1 MIYSIVVTN
10 YLGDRIK
17 LELGKPDVSGFLIKS
32 ITGLGPAKA
41 NVNTTEVSTND
52 GSLFNSARLSQRNIV
67 LDMVFINTVYGESI
81 EDLRQKSYKYFPLKK
96 SVELTIETDNRYV
109 KTTGYVESNEPN
121 IFSSQ
126 EGTQI
131 SIICPDP
138 YFYSAGEDG
147 NNVTNF
153 YSIDPMF
160 EFPFSN
166 ESLDEPLLVFGE
178 IQINAEGVITYHG
191 DSEIGVMIYIHAIG
205 PATNINIYNTETR
218 EVMRIN
224 TEKISSLTGKGIVA
238 SDDIVINTA
247 KGEKSITLIREGVSY
262 NILNC
267 LDKNTDW
274 FTLAKG
280 DNIFAFTAD
289 SGVTNLQFRVENK
302 VIYEGV

>member
-147 NNVTNF
+147 NNATNF

-178 IQINAEGVITYHG
+178 IQIKTEGVITYHG

>member
-153 YSIDPMF
+153 YSIDPIF

-178 IQINAEGVITYHG
+178 IQIKTEGVITYRG

>member
-178 IQINAEGVITYHG
+178 IQIKTEGVITYHG

-247 KGEKSITLIREGVSY
+247 KGEKSITLIREGISY

-274 FTLAKG
+274 FMLTKG

>member
-147 NNVTNF
+147 NNITNF

-178 IQINAEGVITYHG
+178 IQIKTEGVITYHG
-191 DSEIGVMIYIHAIG
+191 DSEIGMMIYIHAIG

>member
-138 YFYSAGEDG
+138 YLYSAGEDG

-178 IQINAEGVITYHG
+178 IQIKTEGVITYHG

>member
-153 YSIDPMF
+153 YSIDPIF

-178 IQINAEGVITYHG
+178 IQIKKEGVITYHG

-289 SGVTNLQFRVENK
+289 SGVTNIQFRVENK

>member
-67 LDMVFINTVYGESI
+67 LNMVFINTVYGESI

-178 IQINAEGVITYHG
+178 IQIKTEGVITYHG